1 MFNRGIEVTM
11 HGKAVLQ
18 RLTKMVGWRQR
29 CQRPAA
35 SNRNELVPL
44 QLQLALSEINEWIGR
59 VLTNFDP

>member
-59 VLTNFDP
+59 ELTNFDP

>member
-44 QLQLALSEINEWIGR
+44 QLALSEINEWIGR
-59 VLTNFDP
+59 ELTNFDP

>member
-29 CQRPAA
+29 CQRSAA
-35 SNRNELVPL
+35 FNRNELVPL

-59 VLTNFDP
+59 ELTNFDP